1 MLQMVFNIS
10 TWPILGGGREGGCGQ
25 RPPLLSTLKAILF
38 QENNYDCGW
47 VSLHGKHI
55 LHSIAKIYNSNDYN
69 IVIDQ

>member
-1 MLQMVFNIS
+1 MAAVVVEK
-10 TWPILGGGREGGCGQ
+10 GGVGKG
-25 RPPLLSTLKAILF
+25 PLLSTLKAILF

-55 LHSIAKIYNSNDYN
+55 LHSIAKICNSIDYN

>member
-1 MLQMVFNIS
+1 MAAVVVEKR
-10 TWPILGGGREGGCGQ
+10 GAGKG
-25 RPPLLSTLKAILF
+25 PLLSTLKAILF
-38 QENNYDCGW
+38 QETNYDCGW